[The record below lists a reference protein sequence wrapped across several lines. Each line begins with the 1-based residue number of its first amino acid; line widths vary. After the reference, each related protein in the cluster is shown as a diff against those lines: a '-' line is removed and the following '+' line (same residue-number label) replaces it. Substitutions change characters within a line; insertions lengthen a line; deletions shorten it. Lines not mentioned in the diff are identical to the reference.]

1 LQLSRALTSAQP
13 GAGAPSASRHAPE
26 ECRTRIQTIALIH
39 EKLNQSQDVAR
50 LPFSEYARD
59 LARGILKAAG
69 ATQCAMS
76 RGLAVARGRRPV
88 DKAPPC
94 GLILN
99 ELITNALRHAFPDGR
114 TGTIRVGAAGA
125 GGGGRRLR
133 GRGA

>member
-13 GAGAPSASRHAPE
+13 GAGAPSASRHALE

-59 LARGILKAAG
+59 LARALFKAA
-69 ATQCAMS
+69 CVS
-76 RGLAVARGRRPV
+76 PWISLELAVEPVALPV
-88 DKAPPC
+88 DKATPC

-99 ELITNALRHAFPDGR
+99 ELI
-114 TGTIRVGAAGA
+114 
-125 GGGGRRLR
+125 
-133 GRGA
+133 